1 MQRIDKRR
9 YLIYEAPNYVIKQ
22 PKLILIKSSEFD
34 PGGAV
39 IVSAALKINLGCHK
53 FINDREVESVVTRE
67 LIAQDTG

>member
-1 MQRIDKRR
+1 MRSIDKRR

-22 PKLILIKSSEFD
+22 PKLILIKSREFD

-39 IVSAALKINLGCHK
+39 IVLAALKINLGCHR
-53 FINDREVESVVTRE
+53 FTDYREVESVVTRE